1 MLAFFSLGGAEIMI
15 VLAVLLAIPL
25 SLACFA
31 FWIWML
37 IDSIRNESLVGNEKV
52 AWVLVIALTHFLGAI
67 IYFFAG
73 RGPRKATV

>member
-1 MLAFFSLGGAEIMI
+1 MHLALLFGGAEILFLLL
-15 VLAVLLAIPL
+15 VLFAIPL
-25 SLACFA
+25 GIACFA

-37 IDSIRNESLVGNEKV
+37 IDCIKNDSVKDNEKV

-73 RGPRKATV
+73 RQPRKYSV